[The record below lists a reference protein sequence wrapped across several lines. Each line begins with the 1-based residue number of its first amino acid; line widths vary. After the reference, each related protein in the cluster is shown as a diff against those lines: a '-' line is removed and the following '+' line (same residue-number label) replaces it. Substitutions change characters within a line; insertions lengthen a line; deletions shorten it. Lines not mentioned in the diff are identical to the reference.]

1 MSSDPT
7 PCVLMT
13 WVMTEP
19 GMQKDS
25 LVCLLRRH
33 ADLPSP
39 DAKGQQPDQK
49 EKQTRPQNEKRV
61 KYNLDMAFCVDAVAR
76 KE

>member
-7 PCVLMT
+7 PCVLMI

-19 GMQKDS
+19 GRQRDS

-33 ADLPSP
+33 AALPSP
-39 DAKGQQPDQK
+39 DAKGQHPGQK
-49 EKQTRPQNEKRV
+49 EKQTRPQNEKGVRHNIV
-61 KYNLDMAFCVDAVAR
+61 MAL
-76 KE
+76 